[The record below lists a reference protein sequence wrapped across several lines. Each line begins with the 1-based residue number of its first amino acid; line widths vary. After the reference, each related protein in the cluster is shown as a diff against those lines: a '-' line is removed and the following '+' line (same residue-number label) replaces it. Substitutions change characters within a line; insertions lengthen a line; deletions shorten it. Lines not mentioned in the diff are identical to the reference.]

1 MNSKTAKEKI
11 LDAAKNLFYNQGIN
25 QTGINTITDKAA
37 VAKMS
42 LYNNF
47 PSKSDLVAAYIE
59 ARHIEWLTLYEVRLK
74 NVVTAYEAILAVFD
88 AYRDHA
94 EDAYENGFRG
104 CGLLNAAAEFAAH
117 SEERLAVKQHKEEVE
132 HILVKHLNELISD
145 SEKVQYIASM
155 LSFLLEGSI
164 ARAGL
169 ESSSDQLIIA
179 RKMAEDILHHA
190 VHENSLLGEQ

>member
-1 MNSKTAKEKI
+1 MSSKTAKEKI
-11 LDAAKNLFYNQGIN
+11 LDAAKSLFYNQGIN
-25 QTGINTITDKAA
+25 QTGIDMITDKAE

-47 PSKSDLVAAYIE
+47 PSKADLVNAYI
-59 ARHIEWLTLYEVRLK
+59 ASRHAEWLALYQLRLSK
-74 NVVTAYEAILAVFD
+74 VKTPLEKVLAVFD

-104 CGLLNAAAEFAAH
+104 CGLLNAAAEFPAH
-117 SEERLAVKQHKEEVE
+117 SEERHTVKLHKDEVE
-132 HILVKHLNELISD
+132 QILSEHLQHIFSD
-145 SEKVQYIASM
+145 PQQVQYIASM

-169 ESSSDQLIIA
+169 ESSSQKLILAKQMAENLIQDQLN
-179 RKMAEDILHHA
+179 H
-190 VHENSLLGEQ
+190 STSS

>member
-1 MNSKTAKEKI
+1 MSSKTAKEKI
-11 LDAAKNLFYNQGIN
+11 LDAAKTLFYNQGIN
-25 QTGINTITDKAA
+25 QTGINMITDKAE

-47 PSKSDLVAAYIE
+47 PSKADLVNAYIE
-59 ARHIEWLTLYEVRLK
+59 SRHAEWLALYQLRLSK
-74 NVVTAYEAILAVFD
+74 VKTPLEKVLAVFD

-104 CGLLNAAAEFAAH
+104 CGLLNAAAEFPAH
-117 SEERLAVKQHKEEVE
+117 SEERHTVKLHKDEVE
-132 HILVKHLNELISD
+132 QILSEHLQHIFPD
-145 SEKVQYIASM
+145 PQQVQYIASM

-169 ESSSDQLIIA
+169 ESSSQKLILAKQMAENLIQDQLN
-179 RKMAEDILHHA
+179 H
-190 VHENSLLGEQ
+190 STSS

>member
-1 MNSKTAKEKI
+1 MSSKTAKEKI
-11 LDAAKNLFYNQGIN
+11 LDAAKTLFYNQGIN
-25 QTGINTITDKAA
+25 QTGINMITDKAE

-47 PSKSDLVAAYIE
+47 PSKADLVNAYIE
-59 ARHIEWLTLYEVRLK
+59 SRHAEWLALYQLRLSK
-74 NVVTAYEAILAVFD
+74 VKTPLEKVLAVFD

-104 CGLLNAAAEFAAH
+104 CGLLNAAAEFPAH
-117 SEERLAVKQHKEEVE
+117 SEERHTVKLHKHEDEQILSEHLQH
-132 HILVKHLNELISD
+132 IFSD
-145 SEKVQYIASM
+145 PQQVQYIASM

-169 ESSSDQLIIA
+169 ESSSQKLILAKQMAENLIQDQLN
-179 RKMAEDILHHA
+179 H
-190 VHENSLLGEQ
+190 STSS

>member
-1 MNSKTAKEKI
+1 MNTKTAKEKI
-11 LDAAKNLFYNQGIN
+11 LEAASTLFYNQGIN
-25 QTGINTITDKAA
+25 QTGINMITDKAA

-47 PSKSDLVAAYIE
+47 PSKADLITAYIE
-59 ARHIEWLTLYEVRLK
+59 ARHAEWLALYEKRLQQA
-74 NVVTAYEAILAVFD
+74 TSPQEGILAVFD

-104 CGLLNAAAEFAAH
+104 CGLLNAAAEFA
-117 SEERLAVKQHKEEVE
+117 SNSPERMAVKLHKDEVE
-132 HILVKHLNELISD
+132 DILTVHLKMIFQD
-145 SEKVQYIASM
+145 TQQVQYIASL

-169 ESSSDQLIIA
+169 ESSSDKLIMA
-179 RKMAEDILHHA
+179 RKMAENILQTPRQQ
-190 VHENSLLGEQ
+190 NIKI